1 MNRKAERGHATRSRL
16 VSLAVRLFAEHGY
29 EATSVD
35 MVLRESGMSRGALYH
50 HFAGKEAL
58 FAGALEAVEVQIAE
72 SVAAA
77 ARQLDDPRAA
87 LRAGCLAWVRMARE
101 PVVRQIVLV
110 DAPSVVGWHR
120 WREIEERY
128 GFGLLKSSLQRV
140 ARHGGLPP
148 ELVDSFAHMLLA
160 AMNEI
165 ALVTA
170 NANAADGDEA
180 IRQGENAVDELLRRL
195 LAG

>member
-1 MNRKAERGHATRSRL
+1 MNKKAERGHATRNQL

-29 EATSVD
+29 EGTSVD
-35 MVLRESGMSRGALYH
+35 MVLRESGLSRGALYH

-58 FAGALEAVEVQIAE
+58 FAGALEAVEAQVSE
-72 SVAAA
+72 DVAAA

-87 LRAGCLAWVRMARE
+87 LRAGCLAWIRLARE
-101 PVVRQIVLV
+101 PEVRQIVLV

-128 GFGLLKSSLQRV
+128 GFGLLKGSLQMV
-140 ARHGGLPP
+140 ARSGGLPP
-148 ELVDSFAHMLLA
+148 ELVDPFAHMLLA

-165 ALVTA
+165 ALVIA
-170 NANAADGDEA
+170 NAPDGDEA
-180 IRQGENAVDELLRRL
+180 IRQGEHAVDELLNRL
-195 LAG
+195 LPG